1 MEGKDLNWDNP
12 YKVPM
17 ELVNLKMARKMAS
30 VDDGNAVYMAWCDRV
45 LERYHGASI
54 HRMLLEFGEMQFE
67 ALASPSAPDYEGKGW
82 VWFTIR
88 VASHASGD
96 YVVLDLKTPPSKEED
111 PEKHGG
117 PIGIDEKSQI
127 ILLLRNEAK
136 IHGIEGNELA
146 RFNRI
151 VDRIIGNLENKPIP
165 MYDEECEEARTQHGI
180 DELEHEMANADY
192 VDDGSW

>member
-1 MEGKDLNWDNP
+1 MNTVLNFDNP

-17 ELVNLKMARKMAS
+17 ELVTTKMARKMAA
-30 VDDGNAVYMAWCDRV
+30 VDDGNGVYMAWCDRV
-45 LERYHGASI
+45 LERSHTSTL

-67 ALASPSAPDYEGKGW
+67 AMADPAAPDYEGKGW

-88 VASHASGD
+88 VASHPSGD
-96 YVVLDLKTPPSKEED
+96 YIVLDLKTPPSVEED
-111 PEKHGG
+111 PENHGG

-151 VDRIIGNLENKPIP
+151 VDRIVRNLENKPIP
-165 MYDEECEEARTQHGI
+165 MYDQEAQEAHTEHGI
-180 DELEHEMANADY
+180 DEMERELADH
-192 VDDGSW
+192 VRDGGSEIW